1 MTVTIEREVYPKT
14 SKLVALYDSVCWQ
27 AYTRDEASLTRAV
40 ANSLA
45 VVTAWESEERLIGLA
60 RAVGDGE
67 SILFIQDLLV
77 HPEYQGQ
84 GVGKALLKAIM
95 AMYPQVPKKLIL
107 ADSREALN
115 AFYCSSGFVPVTDK
129 DMTAWIYEDK
139 GDAPVKI
146 G

>member
-1 MTVTIEREVYPKT
+1 
-14 SKLVALYDSVCWQ
+14 
-27 AYTRDEASLTRAV
+27 
-40 ANSLA
+40 

-84 GVGKALLKAIM
+84 GVGKALLKEIM

-107 ADSREALN
+107 ADTKEALN
-115 AFYCSSGFVPVTDK
+115 AFYLSSGFIPVTDK
-129 DMTAWIYEDK
+129 GMTAWIYEGMD
-139 GDAPVKI
+139 DAQVTM